1 VNITYLHDYRRHRD
15 PDEPLLTVDM
25 FARRVGTSSST
36 VRRWMVED
44 GPIGPMPFEC
54 RAGMSLIDGDGLL
67 PIRGRCAGGKWRS
80 LRDGQ
85 PAIEGEH
92 EPTTFAGPLEGRNP
106 QGR

>member
-54 RAGMSLIDGDGLL
+54 RAGMSLIRWSVAY
-67 PIRGRCAGGKWRS
+67 PWS
-80 LRDGQ
+80 LRRRQ
-85 PAIEGEH
+85 VA
-92 EPTTFAGPLEGRNP
+92 
-106 QGR
+106 